1 MRPLVWFRDK
11 DLRVLDHR
19 PLQGAGPEAV
29 PVVVGPAEGPLAR
42 CRGDLASR
50 LEALGSGLVWLPG
63 DPLRELPRLASRLG
77 APAVHAHGFSEP
89 DARRLEGALA
99 AALPCPLRL
108 HPGET
113 LVEPAGSPSRVFT
126 AFHRSFERELP
137 LIQPLAAPERLD
149 PLPPGLNRWPAG
161 PLEPDRLTP
170 FLEEGLATYT
180 RDRDRLDLEGTSRLS
195 LDLHLGRVSVAT
207 CWAAASGRPGAPA
220 WQRQLVWREF
230 AHHLLRNDPGL
241 LDHPFQPRFEGFPW
255 RGEGEAF
262 RAWAEG
268 RTGFP
273 VVDAAARQL
282 LATGWV
288 PNRARMIAAS
298 FLTKHLGVDVRL
310 GEAHYATHLLDADA
324 ANNDLGWQWSA
335 GCGCDAQPWFRVFN
349 PVLQGRRFDPG
360 GTYVRAWVPE
370 LAGVP
375 DRTIHAPWEGSAPA
389 GYPPPM
395 VDLAAARAAFLE
407 RAKAHL
413 RIQAA
418 GKDRDQ
424 TFR

>member
-19 PLQGAGPEAV
+19 PLRAAGPGAI
-29 PVVVGPAEGPLAR
+29 PVVAGPAEGALAR

-63 DPLRELPRLASRLG
+63 DPLLELPRLAAHLG
-77 APAVHAHGFSEP
+77 APEVHAHAFSEP
-89 DARRLEGALA
+89 AAQRQEAALA

-113 LVEPAGSPSRVFT
+113 LAERPDCASRVFT
-126 AFHRSFERELP
+126 AFHRSFEREVFP
-137 LIQPLAAPERLD
+137 APPLAAPERLD
-149 PLPPGLNRWPAG
+149 SLPPDLKRWPAG
-161 PLEPDRLTP
+161 PLEPDRLGP
-170 FLEEGLATYT
+170 FLAEGLATYA
-180 RDRDRLDLEGTSRLS
+180 RDRDRLDMEGTSRLS
-195 LDLHLGRVSVAT
+195 MDLHLGRVSVAT
-207 CWAAASGRPGAPA
+207 CWVAASGRPGAAA
-220 WQRQLVWREF
+220 WLRQLVWRDF
-230 AHHLLRNDPGL
+230 AHHLLRRDPGL
-241 LDHPFQPRFEGFPW
+241 LEHPFQPRFEGFPW
-255 RGEGEAF
+255 RSEGEAF

-298 FLTKHLGVDVRL
+298 FLTKHLGVDFRL
-310 GEAHYATHLLDADA
+310 GEAHYAAHLLDADA

-349 PVLQGRRFDPG
+349 PVLQGRRFDPYG
-360 GTYVRAWVPE
+360 AYVRAWVPE
-370 LAGVP
+370 LAKVP
-375 DRTIHAPWEGSAPA
+375 PRTVYAPWEGAAPA

-413 RIQAA
+413 R
-418 GKDRDQ
+418 GPV
-424 TFR
+424 